1 MKISAS
7 FFAGM
12 VALCVIASG
21 CDSSLRQDMANQPKN
36 RPLSPSEFFRDGRS
50 ERPLLENTVAH
61 GAVDNDV
68 YKVPKEYAGF
78 PVPVDEKFLLRG
90 EDRYKVFCTPC
101 HGLQGDGN
109 GMIAMRGMKHPPSYH
124 IDRLRQAPNGYF
136 YDVISNGFGAKTV
149 ADDVI
154 KISVWRLTQSV
165 NVIAGRMLHTAHG
178 DHAVT
183 VALQPVA
190 RRAKNFVTILSTQQ
204 KLFVYRNRKSCV
216 LLRDVVNIIV
226 YRAMGHG
233 IFKQGALRTSVSKE
247 FARRK
252 RPILRL
258 VGHILPQR

>member
-68 YKVPKEYAGF
+68 YNVPKEYAGF

-109 GMIAMRGMKHPPSYH
+109 GMIAMYSYSTRIPPR
-124 IDRLRQAPNGYF
+124 DRWAIVAYVRALQLSRNAKVSELPQSLRQKLESGGE
-136 YDVISNGFGAKTV
+136 SSGGAK
-149 ADDVI
+149 
-154 KISVWRLTQSV
+154 
-165 NVIAGRMLHTAHG
+165 
-178 DHAVT
+178 
-183 VALQPVA
+183 
-190 RRAKNFVTILSTQQ
+190 
-204 KLFVYRNRKSCV
+204 
-216 LLRDVVNIIV
+216 
-226 YRAMGHG
+226 
-233 IFKQGALRTSVSKE
+233 E
-247 FARRK
+247 
-252 RPILRL
+252 
-258 VGHILPQR
+258 